1 MNIESITSALSGAKY
16 VKSAA
21 PLPVTE
27 SKNAAVHTSVS
38 GDIVT
43 LGADVETEY
52 PMYTNNGYSFHVTGT
67 DISEGKEMTDDEKWD
82 AIISK
87 YSGKPF
93 KLNDYGHM
101 LCDLEAA
108 DLITFDERCAATSH
122 AIAVVGDKTIE
133 YDMRDGELWN
143 EDIPA
148 SLYMINFDELFADL
162 SNENRIYEGYTASND
177 PRPFLSTFYTKM
189 SNYFRKDTNE

>member
-1 MNIESITSALSGAKY
+1 MNIESITSALSSAKY

-38 GDIVT
+38 GDIVM
-43 LGADVETEY
+43 LGADEETEY

-82 AIISK
+82 AIYAK
-87 YSGKPF
+87 YSGEPMTLK
-93 KLNDYGHM
+93 NYCQM
-101 LCDLEAA
+101 VNDLEASG
-108 DLITFDERCAATSH
+108 LINFEERVAATSH
-122 AIAVVGDKTIE
+122 AMAVIGDKTID
-133 YDMRDGELWN
+133 YDLQDGELWN